1 MILLID
7 NYDSFTYNL
16 YQYLGELGEEIKVVR
31 NDQITLE
38 EIEKL
43 NPEAIVLSPG
53 PGRPEQAGIIVEV
66 IRNFHKKLPI
76 LGICLGHQAI
86 GFAFGAKIEK
96 ARKIMHGKVSNL
108 KHNGS
113 QLFQYMPQPI
123 NIMRYHS
130 LIIQS
135 GTLPG
140 SFQVLA
146 RSMDDNEIMAIKH
159 EAYPLYGLQF
169 HPESVGTVLGKKILE
184 NFLQTIGREKKDE
197 NNTATVI

>member
-31 NDQITLE
+31 NDQISIE
-38 EIEKL
+38 EIESLK
-43 NPEAIVLSPG
+43 PEAIVLSPG
-53 PGRPEQAGIIVEV
+53 PGRPEQAGVIVEV
-66 IRNFHKKLPI
+66 IRHFHQKMPI

-86 GFAFGAKIEK
+86 GYAFGAKIEK
-96 ARKIMHGKVSNL
+96 ARKIMHGKISNL

-123 NIMRYHS
+123 SIMRYHS

-140 SFQVLA
+140 SFNILA

-159 EAYPLYGLQF
+159 EKYPLYGLQF
-169 HPESVGTVLGKKILE
+169 HPESVGTNLGKKILE
-184 NFLQTIGREKKDE
+184 NFLQTIGRERKHED
-197 NNTATVI
+197 NTATVI